1 MCVLPRVAPAPHTTT
16 PPHDSTP
23 QRRTSPAA
31 IMRDRHSRD
40 GQVKGQHDRKMGA
53 GAHNWGSLDQE
64 ENNVYQGTLDAEQ
77 EGMFDADDSS
87 VSESPVDSVNELEQ
101 RPAQPARRMSA
112 VSDEDRERAT
122 RYREGYKKAGTQPT
136 LIEIAR
142 SAVGV
147 QDPNAEDKE
156 MLSTSPLRSKA
167 GFSVSSHVSQR
178 VANVSSSAS
187 IPTTSAEVAISLMHH
202 PQPQQQ

>member
-1 MCVLPRVAPAPHTTT
+1 MFHAHTTT
-16 PPHDSTP
+16 STQ

-31 IMRDRHSRD
+31 IMRDKHSRN
-40 GQVKGQHDRKMGA
+40 GQVKGEHDRKMGA
-53 GAHNWGSLDQE
+53 GAHNWGSLNHE
-64 ENNVYQGTLDAEQ
+64 ETNIYQGNLDAEQ
-77 EGMFDADDSS
+77 EGMFDADNMDMGDASVSPQNSVSS
-87 VSESPVDSVNELEQ
+87 VDSEP
-101 RPAQPARRMSA
+101 RPTGRRMSA

-122 RYREGYKKAGTQPT
+122 RYREGGYKKGEPT

-167 GFSVSSHVSQR
+167 GFSVSMTPPFTSSLV
-178 VANVSSSAS
+178 VASFVFLCLCKL
-187 IPTTSAEVAISLMHH
+187 TS
-202 PQPQQQ
+202 PQQR

>member
-1 MCVLPRVAPAPHTTT
+1 MNALLTCTDLLL
-16 PPHDSTP
+16 

-31 IMRDRHSRD
+31 IMRDKHSRN
-40 GQVKGQHDRKMGA
+40 GQVKGEHDRKMGA
-53 GAHNWGSLDQE
+53 GAHNWGSLNQE
-64 ENNVYQGTLDAEQ
+64 ENNVYQGNLDAEQ
-77 EGMFDADDSS
+77 EGMFDADNLDMGDVSVSPQNSVSS
-87 VSESPVDSVNELEQ
+87 VDSEP
-101 RPAQPARRMSA
+101 RPTGRRMSA

-122 RYREGYKKAGTQPT
+122 RYREGGYKKGEPT

-167 GFSVSSHVSQR
+167 GFSVS
-178 VANVSSSAS
+178 
-187 IPTTSAEVAISLMHH
+187 L
-202 PQPQQQ
+202 PQPKAGSIAQC